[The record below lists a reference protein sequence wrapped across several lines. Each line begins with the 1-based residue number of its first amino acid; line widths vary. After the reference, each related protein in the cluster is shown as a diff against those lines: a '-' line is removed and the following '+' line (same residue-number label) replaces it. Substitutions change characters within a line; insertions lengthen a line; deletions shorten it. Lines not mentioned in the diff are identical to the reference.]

1 MQDSCS
7 LIEKG
12 EKYMTKILIA
22 YFSRKGNNYVSGDIV
37 NLRKGNTE
45 IVAEK
50 IQELTGGDL
59 FEIETVKQYDQD
71 YTRCTQEAQEEL
83 RAKTRPE
90 LKTEVENMKDYDVIF
105 IGFPNWW
112 GTMPMAVFTFLES
125 YDLAGKRICPF
136 CTNEGSGMGHSEKDI
151 KDLCPESKLERG
163 LALRGGGVN
172 HAGKEIENW
181 AADLK

>member
-59 FEIETVKQYDQD
+59 FEIKTVKQYDLD
-71 YTRCTQEAQEEL
+71 
-83 RAKTRPE
+83 
-90 LKTEVENMKDYDVIF
+90 
-105 IGFPNWW
+105 
-112 GTMPMAVFTFLES
+112 S
-125 YDLAGKRICPF
+125 
-136 CTNEGSGMGHSEKDI
+136 I
-151 KDLCPESKLERG
+151 KVMTDKPVR
-163 LALRGGGVN
+163 
-172 HAGKEIENW
+172 
-181 AADLK
+181 

>member
-1 MQDSCS
+1 MEGK
-7 LIEKG
+7 L
-12 EKYMTKILIA
+12 MATLIA

>member
-1 MQDSCS
+1 MSR
-7 LIEKG
+7 
-12 EKYMTKILIA
+12 ILIA

-37 NLRKGNTE
+37 SLPKGNTE

-59 FEIETVKQYDQD
+59 FEIETVKQYDPD

-83 RAKTRPE
+83 RAKARPE
-90 LKTEVENMKDYDVIF
+90 LKTDVENMDDYDVICL
-105 IGFPNWW
+105 GFPNWW

-125 YDLAGKRICPF
+125 HDLSGKKICPF

-151 KDLCPESKLERG
+151 RSLCPESRLERG
-163 LALRGGGVN
+163 LALRGGSVN

-181 AADLK
+181 VAGLE

>member
-59 FEIETVKQYDQD
+59 FEIKTVKQYDLD

-83 RAKTRPE
+83 RAKARPE
-90 LKTEVENMKDYDVIF
+90 LKTEVKNMKDYDVIF

>member
-1 MQDSCS
+1 MSR
-7 LIEKG
+7 
-12 EKYMTKILIA
+12 TLIA

-37 NLRKGNTE
+37 NLSKGNTE
-45 IVAEK
+45 IVAER
-50 IQELTGGDL
+50 IQELIGGDL

-83 RAKTRPE
+83 RTKARPE
-90 LKTEVENMKDYDVIF
+90 LKTEVKNMKDYDVIC

-125 YDLAGKRICPF
+125 YDLSGKRICPF

-151 KDLCPESKLERG
+151 KSLCPKSQLERG
-163 LALRGGGVN
+163 LALRGGSVN
-172 HAGKEIENW
+172 HARKEIESWVAN
-181 AADLK
+181 LQQ

>member
-1 MQDSCS
+1 MS
-7 LIEKG
+7 
-12 EKYMTKILIA
+12 KILIA
-22 YFSRKGNNYVSGDIV
+22 YFSRKGNNYVSGNIV
-37 NLRKGNTE
+37 NLPKGNTE

-59 FEIETVKQYDQD
+59 FKIETVKQYDKD

-83 RAKTRPE
+83 RAKSRPE
-90 LKTEVENMKDYDVIF
+90 LMAEVENMDDYDVVCL
-105 IGFPNWW
+105 GFPNWW

-125 YDLAGKRICPF
+125 YDMAGKRIYPF
-136 CTNEGSGMGHSEKDI
+136 CTNEGSGMGHSEADI
-151 KDLCPESKLERG
+151 MSLCPESKLEKG

-172 HAGKEIENW
+172 HAGKDVESW